1 MLQAIRDKF
10 TGGIAL
16 AMLALIAV
24 PFAFF
29 GITDY
34 NFLGSGY
41 AAKVGDAEISIAQ
54 LENAFQNQML
64 QNPDY
69 GDLPAEYRQIL
80 KRNVLE
86 RLIRDVLIEQY
97 VADEGFRIGDNVV
110 TDMIQSAPQFQADG
124 VFQKELYYTWLDQTA
139 QNVKVFE
146 AQQRQSI
153 RISQLQRGLGATA
166 FVTPSEYRRYLNLFA
181 EQREISLAVFDVAA
195 LADTIVVNDEDAAI
209 FYEARPTEFMLPETV
224 DFEYLEISRAQ
235 LSAEAEVSAEAL
247 QQYYEDSSG
256 RFQQDEQRQAAH
268 ILITFDDG
276 DDAAEAAAQEE
287 AKTLAIRAQ
296 AGEPF
301 ADLARQYS
309 KDGGTAEQGGD
320 LGIILQSQMPG
331 ALGDAIFSMGKD
343 EILGP
348 VKSAFGFHVIKL
360 DAISAGGPLPF
371 DQVSGELE
379 QELRDTAASNRYREL
394 ERALAD
400 AMFDA
405 SDLQSMTGTTGLEV
419 QSESS
424 YTRAGGGVFGANQA
438 VIEAIF
444 DPRILDDK
452 QLSAIIEVDA
462 DRSIGLQVSVHHEA
476 SRQSLEVVREQIRF
490 SLQSERALNI
500 IQDRSR
506 RLREALEAGQ
516 QFSDI
521 AFQLEAQY
529 TPSIVVDRV
538 DAEMD
543 RDLLN
548 AVFTAK
554 KPSAGNSRLGS
565 TVTSVGDYAV
575 FLVNAVVPGRPESIP
590 LAERDARKDNLQSQ
604 AGAADLNAFVSEL
617 ERRADIERNEDA
629 FNQQD
634 LLF

>member
-1 MLQAIRDKF
+1 MLQTIRDRF
-10 TGGIAL
+10 TGGIAI

-41 AAKVGDAEISIAQ
+41 AAKVGDTEISLAQ
-54 LENAFQNQML
+54 LENAYQNQLL

-69 GDLPAEYRQIL
+69 GDLPQEYRQLL

-86 RLIRDVLIEQY
+86 RMIRDTLVEQY
-97 VADEGFRIGDNVV
+97 VAEEGFRIGDNVV
-110 TDMIQSAPQFQADG
+110 TDMIQAADQFQEEG

-139 QNVKVFE
+139 QNVRVFE

-181 EQREISLAVFDVAA
+181 EEREVSVATFDVAA
-195 LADTIVVNDEDAAI
+195 LADTLVVSSEDAAER
-209 FYEARPTEFMLPETV
+209 YAARPTDFMLPETV
-224 DFEYLEISRAQ
+224 DFEYLEISRE
-235 LSAEAEVSAEAL
+235 LISAEVEISAEEL
-247 QQYYEDSSG
+247 QQYYEDSVS

-268 ILITFDDG
+268 ILITLDD
-276 DDAAEAAAQEE
+276 DEVAAEEQ

-320 LGIILQSQMPG
+320 LGILLHSQMEGP
-331 ALGDAIFSMGKD
+331 LGDAIFSMKKG
-343 EILGP
+343 EIAGP
-348 VKSAFGFHVIKL
+348 VKSEFGYHVVQLQDII
-360 DAISAGGPLPF
+360 DGGPLPF
-371 DQVSGELE
+371 DQVRAELE
-379 QELRDTAASNRYREL
+379 QELKDSAADDRHRVL
-394 ERALAD
+394 ERQLAD

-405 SDLQSMTGTTGLEV
+405 ADLQSLAESTGLEV
-419 QSESS
+419 KTENS
-424 YTRAGGGVFGANQA
+424 YTRSGGGAFGANQA
-438 VIEAIF
+438 VIDAVF
-444 DPRILDDK
+444 DPRILQEGQISD
-452 QLSAIIEVDA
+452 IVEVDA
-462 DRSIGLQVSVHHEA
+462 DRSIALKVSAHHEET
-476 SRQSLEVVREQIRF
+476 RQSFEVVREQIIF

-506 RLREALEAGQ
+506 RLSEALEEGQ
-516 QFSDI
+516 EFADV
-521 AFQLEAQY
+521 AFEMEAAY
-529 TPSIVVDRV
+529 VPSITVGRV

-543 RDLLN
+543 RELLN
-548 AVFTAK
+548 AIFTAK
-554 KPSAGNSRLGS
+554 KPSAGKSRLGS

-575 FLVNAVVPGRPESIP
+575 FMVNDVMPGRPESIP
-590 LAERDARKDNLQSQ
+590 LTERDARKENLQSQ

-617 ERRADIERNEDA
+617 QRRADIERNEDA
-629 FNQQD
+629 FGEQEF
-634 LLF
+634 LF

>member
-1 MLQAIRDKF
+1 
-10 TGGIAL
+10 
-16 AMLALIAV
+16 MLALIAV

-29 GITDY
+29 GITDF
-34 NFLGSGY
+34 NFLGAGF
-41 AAKVGDAEISIAQ
+41 AAKVGDAEISIPQ
-54 LENAFQNQML
+54 LENAYQNQML

-69 GDLPAEYRQIL
+69 GDLPQEYRLIL

-97 VADEGFRIGDNVV
+97 VANEGFYIGDNVV
-110 TDMIQSAPQFQADG
+110 TDMIQSAPQFQEEG
-124 VFQKELYYTWLDQTA
+124 VFRKELYYTWLDQTA
-139 QNVKVFE
+139 QNVRVFE

-181 EQREISLAVFDVAA
+181 EEREISLAVFDVAA
-195 LADTIVVNDEDAAI
+195 LADTIVVNDEDAAS
-209 FYEARPTEFMLPETV
+209 YYAARPTEFMLPETV
-224 DFEYLEISRAQ
+224 DFDYLEISREQ
-235 LSAEAEVSAEAL
+235 LSQDAEVSAEDL
-247 QQYYEDSSG
+247 REFYEDSAG

-268 ILITFDDG
+268 ILITFDD
-276 DDAAEAAAQEE
+276 DEAAAEEE
-287 AKTLAIRAQ
+287 AKALAVRAQ

-301 ADLARQYS
+301 VDLARQYS

-320 LGIILQSQMPG
+320 LGVILQSQMPG
-331 ALGDAIFSMGKD
+331 ALGDAIFSMDNG

-348 VKSAFGFHVIKL
+348 VKSEFGFHVVKL
-360 DAISAGGPLPF
+360 DAIIAGGPLPF

-379 QELRDTAASNRYREL
+379 QELRETAASDRYREL
-394 ERALAD
+394 ERELAD

-405 SDLQSMTGTTGLEV
+405 SDLQSMTGTTGLAV
-419 QSESS
+419 QSENS
-424 YTRAGGGVFGANQA
+424 YRRTGGGAFGANQSVIDA
-438 VIEAIF
+438 VF

-452 QLSAIIEVDA
+452 QISAIIEVDA
-462 DRSIGLQVSVHHEA
+462 DRAIVLQVSVHHKA
-476 SRQSLEVVREQIRF
+476 SRQSLEVVRDQIKF
-490 SLQSERALNI
+490 SLQSERALNM

-516 QFSDI
+516 LFGDI

-529 TPSIVVDRV
+529 TPSIVVGRV
-538 DAEMD
+538 DTEMD

-548 AVFTAK
+548 AVFVAK
-554 KPSAGNSRLGS
+554 KPSAGKARLGS

-575 FLVNAVVPGRPESIP
+575 FLINAVVPGRPESIP
-590 LAERDARKDNLQSQ
+590 LAERDARKDNLQAQ

-629 FNQQD
+629 FSGQD
-634 LLF
+634 LVF

>member
-1 MLQAIRDKF
+1 MLQSIRDRF
-10 TGGIAL
+10 TGGLAI

-41 AAKVGDAEISIAQ
+41 AAKVGDVEISILQ
-54 LENAFQNQML
+54 LENAYQNQII

-69 GDLPAEYRQIL
+69 GDLPAEYRQLI

-97 VADEGFRIGDNVV
+97 VADAGFRIGDNVV
-110 TDMIQSAPQFQADG
+110 TDMIQSAAQFQEDG

-181 EQREISLAVFDVAA
+181 EEREVSLATFDVAA
-195 LADTIVVNDEDAAI
+195 LADTIVVSNEDAAE
-209 FYEARPTEFMLPETV
+209 FYAARPTEFMLPETV
-224 DFEYLEISRAQ
+224 DFEYLEISRE
-235 LSAEAEVSAEAL
+235 LLGTEVEVSAEEL
-247 QQYYEDSSG
+247 QQYYEDSAD
-256 RFQQDEQRQAAH
+256 RFQQDEQRKAAH
-268 ILITFDDG
+268 ILITFDD
-276 DDAAEAAAQEE
+276 DEAAAEE
-287 AKTLAIRAQ
+287 QAKTLAIRAQ

-320 LGIILQSQMPG
+320 LGILLHSQMPEG
-331 ALGDAIFSMGKD
+331 LGDAIFSMAKG
-343 EILGP
+343 EIIGP
-348 VKSAFGFHVIKL
+348 VKSEFGYHVVQL
-360 DAISAGGPLPF
+360 DDIIAGGPLPF
-371 DQVSGELE
+371 DQVRAELE
-379 QELRDTAASNRYREL
+379 RELRDNAANDRYRVL

-405 SDLQSMTGTTGLEV
+405 TDLQSMTGSTGLEV
-419 QSESS
+419 QSENS
-424 YTRAGGGVFGANQA
+424 YTRTGGGVFGANQA
-438 VIEAIF
+438 VIDAVF
-444 DPRILDDK
+444 DPRVLDDG
-452 QLSAIIEVDA
+452 QISDIIEVDA
-462 DRSIGLQVSVHHEA
+462 DRTIVLKVSTHHEA
-476 SRQSLEVVREQIRF
+476 SRQSLEVVREQIIF
-490 SLQSERALNI
+490 SMQSQRALNI
-500 IQDRSR
+500 IQDRSS
-506 RLREALEAGQ
+506 RLSEALEEGK
-516 QFSDI
+516 QFGET
-521 AFQLEAQY
+521 AFQLEAEY
-529 TPSIVVDRV
+529 VPSVVVGRV
-538 DAEMD
+538 DETMD

-548 AVFTAK
+548 AIFTAK

-565 TVTSVGDYAV
+565 VVTSVGDYVV
-575 FLVNAVVPGRPESIP
+575 FMVNAVMPGRPESIP
-590 LAERDARKDNLQSQ
+590 LAERDARKENLQAQ

-629 FNQQD
+629 FAEQEF
-634 LLF
+634 LF